1 MHLRKKMN
9 DAAKDSC
16 EWLPVAQRQ
25 LKSTALVVVVPSL
38 EINRLDKVSG
48 LRKPANSF
56 SYCEFSI
63 AVLAR
68 FR

>member
-1 MHLRKKMN
+1 MQRRFLRKKRTTRRSTRLRGLRTRN
-9 DAAKDSC
+9 DNRIRGTS
-16 EWLPVAQRQ
+16 
-25 LKSTALVVVVPSL
+25 PSL